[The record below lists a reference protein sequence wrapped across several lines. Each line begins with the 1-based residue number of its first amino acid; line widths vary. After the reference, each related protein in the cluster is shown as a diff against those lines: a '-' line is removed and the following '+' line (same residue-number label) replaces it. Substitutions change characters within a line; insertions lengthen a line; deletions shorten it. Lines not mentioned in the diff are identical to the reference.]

1 MQTSQIAANAF
12 LNILSNARG
21 RIAREVDNDFGL
33 ANIRHESL
41 RRVTKERRWNELN
54 VFLVSGLGL
63 CKSGNGLADLYQEW
77 RTRYGPCTR
86 EADIRSVLSELKKA
100 QPHEV
105 RELVER
111 QLFKRN
117 GYQKPVQMILV
128 TPDEGR
134 EETSERKRKTNR
146 IQTSR

>member
-1 MQTSQIAANAF
+1 MQTSDIAANAF
-12 LNILSNARG
+12 LNILSNARW
-21 RIAREVDNDFGL
+21 RVAKEVDNLFRL
-33 ANIRHESL
+33 ANVAHEDL
-41 RRVTKERRWNELN
+41 RRVIKELCWNNLH
-54 VFLVSGLGL
+54 VFLISGLGRS
-63 CKSGNGLADLYQEW
+63 KSGNGLADLYQEW

-86 EADIRSVLSELKKA
+86 EADIRSVLSALKKA

-117 GYQKPVQMILV
+117 GNQDPVQMILV

-134 EETSERKRKTNR
+134 KETTERKRKASTL
-146 IQTSR
+146 QTSR